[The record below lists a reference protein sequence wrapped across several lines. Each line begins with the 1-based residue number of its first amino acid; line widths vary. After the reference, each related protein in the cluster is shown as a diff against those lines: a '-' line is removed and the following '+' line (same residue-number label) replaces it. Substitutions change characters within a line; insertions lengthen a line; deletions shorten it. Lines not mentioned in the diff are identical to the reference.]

1 MRAPTNLLR
10 NPIAALHQRY
20 AIRYLASQMRNCLR
34 GARNPHV
41 LSVHSGLAATN
52 LKESLRRNFVVCAP
66 CALLSDRSQ
75 QFVEALK

>member
-10 NPIAALHQRY
+10 NPIAA
-20 AIRYLASQMRNCLR
+20 LR